1 MEAKE
6 FNKNGNKEKSQ
17 SKEKPKKGR
26 FDDYWK
32 SMGSNRWYIDH
43 KALMK

>member
-1 MEAKE
+1 MAAKE
-6 FNKNGNKEKSQ
+6 FIKNGKRADSQPKEKT
-17 SKEKPKKGR
+17 KKGR

-32 SMGSNRWYIDH
+32 SMGTNRWYIDH

>member
-1 MEAKE
+1 MAAKE
-6 FNKNGNKEKSQ
+6 FIKNSKREDNQ
-17 SKEKPKKGR
+17 HKEKPKKGR

-32 SMGSNRWYIDH
+32 SMGTNRWYIDH